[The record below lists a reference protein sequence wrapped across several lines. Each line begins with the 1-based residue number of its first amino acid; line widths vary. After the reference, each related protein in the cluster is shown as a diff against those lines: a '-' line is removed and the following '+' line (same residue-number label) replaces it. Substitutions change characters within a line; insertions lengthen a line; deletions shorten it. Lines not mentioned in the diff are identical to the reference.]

1 MVQKEI
7 LENIFNNNTKYYYEQ
22 IIPFIYELKI
32 FKNKF
37 KNYII
42 EKDLESIKNICSE
55 IRESFIFLN
64 VNNLFDHII
73 NALDE
78 ICDFESA
85 NINDYKKKI
94 GFFNDFDYND
104 FISDLMGNIII
115 NL

>member
-7 LENIFNNNTKYYYEQ
+7 LENIFENNTKYYYEE

-42 EKDLESIKNICSE
+42 EKDLISIKNICGE

-64 VNNLFDHII
+64 ANNLFDHII

-78 ICDFESA
+78 ICDYESG
-85 NINDYKKKI
+85 NIIDYKEKI

-104 FISDLMGNIII
+104 FISDLIGNITI